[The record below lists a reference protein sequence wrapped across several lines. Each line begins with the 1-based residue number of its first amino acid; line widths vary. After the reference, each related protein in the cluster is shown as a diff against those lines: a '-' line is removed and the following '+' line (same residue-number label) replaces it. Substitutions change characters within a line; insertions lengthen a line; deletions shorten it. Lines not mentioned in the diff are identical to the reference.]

1 MFLELNNNK
10 KTILNIKYKTLL
22 LEYNKIY
29 IKEKLANLN
38 NLKMISLIIWID
50 YFITKYNNKEI

>member
-38 NLKMISLIIWID
+38 NLKMISLII
-50 YFITKYNNKEI
+50 